1 MSKNKIEINIQS
13 KSKYYINLLKQKLF
27 LIIKP
32 IIIVLILVST
42 LYIGFYILLFVII
55 LMGVKYIFNNK
66 IIILM

>member
-13 KSKYYINLLKQKLF
+13 KSRYYINLLKQKLF

-32 IIIVLILVST
+32 IIVVLILVST

-55 LMGVKYIFNNK
+55 LMGVKYIFNNIVK
-66 IIILM
+66 

>member
-13 KSKYYINLLKQKLF
+13 KSRYYINLLKQKLF

-32 IIIVLILVST
+32 IIVVLILVST

-55 LMGVKYIFNNK
+55 LMGVKYIFNN
-66 IIILM
+66 IIK

>member
-55 LMGVKYIFNNK
+55 LMGVKYIFNNIVK
-66 IIILM
+66 